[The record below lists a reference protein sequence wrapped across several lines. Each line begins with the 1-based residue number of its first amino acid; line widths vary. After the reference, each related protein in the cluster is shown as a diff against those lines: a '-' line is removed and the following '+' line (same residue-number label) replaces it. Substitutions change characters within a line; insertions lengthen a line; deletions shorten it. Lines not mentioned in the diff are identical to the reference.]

1 MQMRRRHMLG
11 LMGALTLTGIGIA
24 PSETPVP
31 DSASAADRVRW
42 IALSND
48 YRVWTRRVGSGKT
61 KVLLLNGGPTRE
73 ERECAA

>member
-1 MQMRRRHMLG
+1 MVG

-24 PSETPVP
+24 RSETPVP
-31 DSASAADRVRW
+31 NSASAADAVRW

-48 YRVWTRRVGSGKT
+48 YRVWTRHMGSGKT

-73 ERECAA
+73 ERKCPV